1 MGRQMNILIGMILI
15 FLVGYFYGY
24 VAGLDRNIPLRMKTQ
39 EILNEI
45 LRNIN
50 LYFGDAVI
58 PDMPNGFSV
67 RKERF
72 SKTLE
77 QILIAHEGEECNWTR
92 EQDDSCM
99 FITSC
104 MQSFFLNDGDTPFQN
119 DMDYCCFCGRK
130 INKLPTPPKEG
141 E

>member
-1 MGRQMNILIGMILI
+1 MANNVYEILLG
-15 FLVGYFYGY
+15 
-24 VAGLDRNIPLRMKTQ
+24 DNMKTQ
-39 EILNEI
+39 AILEPTKWGKFLKYLKDNGIEPSAREVLAFQTHYHI
-45 LRNIN
+45 L
-50 LYFGDAVI
+50 
-58 PDMPNGFSV
+58 P
-67 RKERF
+67 
-72 SKTLE
+72 
-77 QILIAHEGEECNWTR
+77 AHEGGECNWTR